1 MVSKVKKYFITGL
14 VILLPLAMTLA
25 IIVWMFNLLTVPFVG
40 LTRAFFERF
49 DLLNDG
55 FLFFS
60 AKEVQEFTG
69 RLLILGLLFFFTV
82 LLGMFARWFFFT
94 YLFNLWNSAI
104 NRIPLVRSIYKTS
117 QDVIG
122 TLFTTQ
128 NKAFKQVALVPFP
141 SPTTFTIGLVT
152 RENLPSP
159 QNDPEVKYVA
169 VFVPTTPNPTSG
181 FLVLFKE
188 QDIRYL
194 DMSVESALKY
204 IISCGVIATPFK
216 SLSKSEATVL
226 NQEDDSDVAG
236 EG

>member
-1 MVSKVKKYFITGL
+1 
-14 VILLPLAMTLA
+14 MTIA
-25 IIVWMFNLLTVPFVG
+25 IVVWVFNLLTVPFVG
-40 LTRAFFERF
+40 MMRALFERF
-49 DLLNDG
+49 NLMG
-55 FLFFS
+55 ESFFFFS
-60 AKEVQEFTG
+60 SPQAQEFIC
-69 RLLILGLLFFFTV
+69 RVLILILLFFFTA
-82 LLGMFARWFFFT
+82 LLGMLARWFFFN
-94 YLFNLWNSAI
+94 YFFNLWNSVI

-128 NKAFKQVALVPFP
+128 SKAFKQVALVPFP
-141 SPTTFTIGLVT
+141 SSTSFTIGLVT

-159 QNDPEVKYVA
+159 HKDSGTKYVA

-188 QDIRYL
+188 DEVRYL
-194 DMSVESALKY
+194 DMTVESALKY

-216 SLSKSEATVL
+216 SISVNDNSIT
-226 NQEDDSDVAG
+226 AG

>member
-1 MVSKVKKYFITGL
+1 VKKYFITGL
-14 VILLPLAMTLA
+14 VILLPLAMTIA
-25 IIVWMFNLLTVPFVG
+25 IVVWVFNLLTVPFVG
-40 LTRAFFERF
+40 MTRSLFEHFNLLGESFF
-49 DLLNDG
+49 
-55 FLFFS
+55 FFS
-60 AKEVQEFTG
+60 SPQAQEFIC
-69 RLLILGLLFFFTV
+69 RVLILMLLFFFTV
-82 LLGMFARWFFFT
+82 LLGMFARWFFFNYFFT
-94 YLFNLWNSAI
+94 LWNSAI

-141 SPTTFTIGLVT
+141 SSSTFTIGLVT
-152 RENLPSP
+152 RENLTSP
-159 QNDPEVKYVA
+159 HNNSNSKYVA

-181 FLVLFKE
+181 FLVLFNE
-188 QDIRYL
+188 ADVRYL

-216 SLSKSEATVL
+216 TLSETESSTT
-226 NQEDDSDVAG
+226 AG